1 MEIKNVTD
9 QAFRKYGKVISDFIC
24 NDLMMAMDF
33 IQIPTAVE
41 YKASE
46 ETLEICESTKVL
58 ANSLYGGMPIQV
70 GYCNGHNKALN
81 AFEYHRDSE
90 INIAVT
96 DLVLILG
103 SEQDIN
109 EDYTYDTSLAEAF
122 FVPAGTV
129 VEVYGT
135 TLHYAPCHVDE
146 NGFKCIVV
154 LPKDTN
160 TAIEKQD
167 MIKEDR
173 LLFAR
178 NKWLI
183 AHAESGLEAEGAF
196 VGLKGVNVTL

>member
-1 MEIKNVTD
+1 MKIKNVSD
-9 QAFRKYGKVISDFIC
+9 QAFKKYGKVINDFKC

-70 GYCNGHNKALN
+70 GYCNGHNKVLN

-90 INIAVT
+90 VNIAVT

-103 SEQDIN
+103 SEQDIK

-146 NGFKCIVV
+146 TGFKCIVV
-154 LPKDTN
+154 LPKGTN
-160 TAIEKQD
+160 TTIEKQD
-167 MIKEDR
+167 MIIEDR

-196 VGLKGVNVTL
+196 VGLKGANITL